1 MKHRNIGTKLQ
12 FLYLVKV
19 KIVSVHAVML
29 QRSVMQVLD
38 EICSSS
44 NNRGVY
50 RNEREIKFGY
60 KKNMICI
67 CVHIVSDPFKV
78 YVLYNKMFNLCV
90 HSRTFSL

>member
-29 QRSVMQVLD
+29 QRSVLQVLD

-60 KKNMICI
+60 KKKTMICI

-78 YVLYNKMFNLCV
+78 YVLYNKNDQFM
-90 HSRTFSL
+90 RT

>member
-19 KIVSVHAVML
+19 KYAVML
-29 QRSVMQVLD
+29 QRSVLQVLD

-78 YVLYNKMFNLCV
+78 YVLYNKNVQFM
-90 HSRTFSL
+90 RT

>member
-29 QRSVMQVLD
+29 QRSVLQVLD

-60 KKNMICI
+60 KKKNMICL

-78 YVLYNKMFNLCV
+78 YVLYNKNVQFM
-90 HSRTFSL
+90 RT

>member
-29 QRSVMQVLD
+29 QRSVLQVLD

-60 KKNMICI
+60 KKKSMICI

-78 YVLYNKMFNLCV
+78 YVLYNKNVQFM
-90 HSRTFSL
+90 RT

>member
-12 FLYLVKV
+12 LLYLVKV

-44 NNRGVY
+44 NNRGV
-50 RNEREIKFGY
+50 
-60 KKNMICI
+60 
-67 CVHIVSDPFKV
+67 
-78 YVLYNKMFNLCV
+78 
-90 HSRTFSL
+90 

>member
-60 KKNMICI
+60 KKKHDLFMRTYCFRSIQSICFI
-67 CVHIVSDPFKV
+67 Q
-78 YVLYNKMFNLCV
+78 
-90 HSRTFSL
+90 

>member
-67 CVHIVSDPFKV
+67 VSDPFKV
-78 YVLYNKMFNLCV
+78 YVLYNKNVQFM
-90 HSRTFSL
+90 RT

>member
-29 QRSVMQVLD
+29 QRSVLQVLD

-60 KKNMICI
+60 KKKNMICI

-78 YVLYNKMFNLCV
+78 YVLYNKNVQFM
-90 HSRTFSL
+90 RT

>member
-60 KKNMICI
+60 KKKSMICI

-78 YVLYNKMFNLCV
+78 YVLYNKNVKFM
-90 HSRTFSL
+90 RT

>member
-44 NNRGVY
+44 NYRGVY
-50 RNEREIKFGY
+50 RNEREIKCGY
-60 KKNMICI
+60 KKK
-67 CVHIVSDPFKV
+67 HDLYIVSDPFKV
-78 YVLYNKMFNLCV
+78 YVLYNKNVQFM
-90 HSRTFSL
+90 RT

>member
-29 QRSVMQVLD
+29 QRSVLQVLD

-44 NNRGVY
+44 NYRGVY

-78 YVLYNKMFNLCV
+78 YVLYNKNVQFM
-90 HSRTFSL
+90 RT

>member
-67 CVHIVSDPFKV
+67 CIHIVSDPFKV
-78 YVLYNKMFNLCV
+78 YVLYNKIV
-90 HSRTFSL
+90 HFMRT

>member
-78 YVLYNKMFNLCV
+78 YVLYNKNDQLM
-90 HSRTFSL
+90 RT

>member
-19 KIVSVHAVML
+19 KIVSVHAVMV
-29 QRSVMQVLD
+29 QRSVLQVLD
-38 EICSSS
+38 ETCSSS

-78 YVLYNKMFNLCV
+78 YVLYNKNVQFM
-90 HSRTFSL
+90 RT

>member
-29 QRSVMQVLD
+29 QRSVMQVLN

-60 KKNMICI
+60 KKKSMICI

-78 YVLYNKMFNLCV
+78 YVLYNKNVQFM
-90 HSRTFSL
+90 RT

>member
-60 KKNMICI
+60 KKNMICL
-67 CVHIVSDPFKV
+67 CVHIVFDPFKA
-78 YVLYNKMFNLCV
+78 YVLYNKNV
-90 HSRTFSL
+90 HFMRT

>member
-60 KKNMICI
+60 KKKSMICI

-78 YVLYNKMFNLCV
+78 YVLYNKNV
-90 HSRTFSL
+90 HFMRT

>member
-60 KKNMICI
+60 KKKNMICI

-78 YVLYNKMFNLCV
+78 YVLYNKNVQFM
-90 HSRTFSL
+90 RT

>member
-38 EICSSS
+38 ENCSSS

-60 KKNMICI
+60 KKKSMICI
-67 CVHIVSDPFKV
+67 CVHIVSNPFKV
-78 YVLYNKMFNLCV
+78 YVLYNKNVQFM
-90 HSRTFSL
+90 RT